1 MVLIFLKKIY
11 FTKQVNENRDSKSMW
26 SKGFFFRPLAFTL
39 DVMIAWAQPH
49 VCRGRACQKERIKVI
64 KKKKGI
70 SFSDGKSF
78 SLGIGDNY
86 TKKKKKMYDTRV
98 LLYTYLQTFF
108 SYFPEK
114 PKYILSMFDKILQL
128 LAFYLFNFFFQ
139 NLKK

>member
-1 MVLIFLKKIY
+1 MCAGVGHVKKRGLK
-11 FTKQVNENRDSKSMW
+11 
-26 SKGFFFRPLAFTL
+26 LL
-39 DVMIAWAQPH
+39 
-49 VCRGRACQKERIKVI
+49 

-86 TKKKKKMYDTRV
+86 TKKKKMYDTRV

-128 LAFYLFNFFFQ
+128 LAFYLFKFFFQ